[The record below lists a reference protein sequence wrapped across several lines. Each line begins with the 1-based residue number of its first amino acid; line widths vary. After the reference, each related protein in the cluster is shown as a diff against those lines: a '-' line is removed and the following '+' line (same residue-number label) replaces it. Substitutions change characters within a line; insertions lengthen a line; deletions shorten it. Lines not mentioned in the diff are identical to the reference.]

1 MDITKLESLLTVAQV
16 AELFDVPTRVVR
28 KAAKNGTLPG
38 TIKVLGKHG
47 FDPELVESWEP
58 PEPGTFGVR
67 ASAREDGR
75 RRYRIYLTAE
85 EAATLLSQGF
95 EVTDPREAARARRAA
110 KKAGEASSG
119 AAGATEV
126 ASEEKDP
133 FADFGV

>member
-16 AELFDVPTRVVR
+16 AELHDVPTRVVR

-38 TIKVLGKHG
+38 TIKVLGKYG

-75 RRYRIYLTAE
+75 RRYRIYLTEAE
-85 EAATLLSQGF
+85 SVTLLGQGF
-95 EVTDPREAARARRAA
+95 EVTDPRAAAKARRAA
-110 KKAGEASSG
+110 KKAAEASG
-119 AAGATEV
+119 V
-126 ASEEKDP
+126 AEAPVSSAEEEDP